1 MLIRYYRDTRN
12 SIQSFVRFQAA
23 KLMDSRDDKA
33 ADVKSSDADAEGDNE
48 DDKPMDDS
56 PTSNDGDAE
65 ESTSTTQNADT
76 KSSGKICYEAV

>member
-1 MLIRYYRDTRN
+1 
-12 SIQSFVRFQAA
+12 
-23 KLMDSRDDKA
+23 MDSRDDKA

-56 PTSNDGDAE
+56 PTSNDDDAE

-76 KSSGKICYEAV
+76 KSSGKIYVMKQCSPSLCSWNCPWNLHKND